1 MPIILAV
8 WEAEIETIEVQDQ
21 PGKIDPISKIT
32 RAKGAGGVVQVVE
45 RLFAN
50 VKP

>member
-21 PGKIDPISKIT
+21 PGKIDSISKISNIKKGWWSGSRG
-32 RAKGAGGVVQVVE
+32 RAPA
-45 RLFAN
+45 
-50 VKP
+50 